1 MCHYNLTFAWTQRCA
16 RQSSFV
22 TLASIGTIFFI
33 ATTFQQFLARHSN
46 HPKCCPVWF
55 PIIFLCSNFPPPV
68 FWARYLVCL
77 VHNSKTGPKHD
88 HLDMLPFLY
97 VRVTLPWLVEWHHTG
112 VTSGKTFQNVLCSRS
127 PVGHDDYK
135 MLQYT

>member
-1 MCHYNLTFAWTQRCA
+1 MIIKIKFKKN
-16 RQSSFV
+16 
-22 TLASIGTIFFI
+22 
-33 ATTFQQFLARHSN
+33 TFQQFLARHGN

-97 VRVTLPWLVEWHHTG
+97 VRVTLPWLVESFRVIAVSCQELLKCGCNKENCSNRCKCYKAGLSCT
-112 VTSGKTFQNVLCSRS
+112 TLCSS
-127 PVGHDDYK
+127 K
-135 MLQYT
+135 C